1 MRVVFPRNWNF
12 ISNTEELKKSVEK
25 MSYVAEHLFE
35 DVKVWSFAKTSL
47 ISTYLFGF
55 VAGEYD
61 EVKATGSNLV

>member
-35 DVKVWSFAKTSL
+35 DVKVWSFAETSL

>member
-1 MRVVFPRNWNF
+1 
-12 ISNTEELKKSVEK
+12 